1 MVEFKKGKYIL
12 RESTKSKGDIGMQ
25 RENEYGRII
34 AYERKRINLSSEQL
48 CEGIC
53 DRVYLQRIE
62 KGERSC
68 DKILADSIL
77 QRIGVSAKKFS
88 YILDE
93 QEKNFVAAKEKIV
106 DLVDANQEKE
116 AYQQIQTYREQ
127 TKGKTILYVQF
138 CNLAEIVLK
147 WKNGGDRTKLLE
159 DILATWNLTK
169 DGKSILRIRGQ
180 RLSYFE
186 LSLALLYM
194 RLLEEQEKE
203 KEVIEGYQELLVYME
218 KRVEESDR
226 VEWYPQIA
234 VRLIRLLKKNG
245 KTEQAWKR
253 TIQTIQLLRKQAF
266 ILYLA
271 ELLKIYQE
279 LLKERFGEKTA
290 VMSKEIQK
298 QISDIDE
305 ICEVLDWCE
314 QKYKV
319 KQKKWVWDISFGM
332 SEIYLC
338 QDIIKGRRIGMG
350 LTQQE
355 LGEGICSCVTVSRI
369 ENGKSYPKRK
379 DLIELLEKVKWSG
392 ENCTLTAQIGNPE
405 YHQITSQISDLTYL
419 GNFEEAEKM
428 LEELEKNIQKE
439 NIFAKQYF
447 LSSLSTV
454 QFALGKKTAQELYI
468 LAEKALHLTMPENEE
483 RWKEWHFTRT
493 EVMCINMMSYACESV
508 GKIEYV
514 IELLKIVKEFYER
527 QHFSLGYYQA
537 GYQLTL
543 RNLGNLLGNIGKYKE
558 ASQLA
563 DMCIQQEFIFK
574 QIGNAAIALYDK
586 GWNMEHLWENGEV
599 DKQESLNYI
608 KASCYL
614 NLFLNRKI
622 QYEHSKKHMKE
633 LYGEDIYYLKNE
645 EGISK

>member
-1 MVEFKKGKYIL
+1 M
-12 RESTKSKGDIGMQ
+12 R

-62 KGERSC
+62 KGERAC

-127 TKGKTILYVQF
+127 TKGKTILYAQF
-138 CNLAEIVLK
+138 CNLVEIVLK
-147 WKNGGDRTKLLE
+147 WKNGGDRTELLE

-169 DGKSILRIRGQ
+169 NGKSILRIRGQ

-234 VRLIRLLKKNG
+234 VRLIRLLRKNG

-253 TIQTIQLLRKQAF
+253 TIQTIHLLRKQAF
-266 ILYLA
+266 VLYLA

-290 VMSKEIQK
+290 VMPKEIQK
-298 QISDIDE
+298 QRSDIDG
-305 ICEVLDWCE
+305 ICEALDWCY
-314 QKYKV
+314 QNYKV

-419 GNFEEAEKM
+419 GNFEEAEKL
-428 LEELEKNIQKE
+428 LEELEKNIQAE
-439 NIFAKQYF
+439 NIFAEQYF

-563 DMCIQQEFIFK
+563 DMCIQQEFTFK
-574 QIGNAAIALYDK
+574 QIGNAVIVLYDK
-586 GWNMEHLWENGEV
+586 GWNMEHLWEDREV
-599 DKQESLNYI
+599 DKQESLDYI
-608 KASCYL
+608 KASYYL
-614 NLFLNRKI
+614 NLFLGKEI
-622 QYEHSKKHMKE
+622 QEHIKKHMKE
-633 LYGEDIYYLKNE
+633 LYGK
-645 EGISK
+645 SV

>member
-1 MVEFKKGKYIL
+1 M
-12 RESTKSKGDIGMQ
+12 R

-53 DRVYLQRIE
+53 DRVYFQRIE
-62 KGERSC
+62 KGERAC

-77 QRIGVSAKKFS
+77 QRIGVSVKKFS

-127 TKGKTILYVQF
+127 TKGKTILYAQF
-138 CNLAEIVLK
+138 CNLVEIVLK
-147 WKNGGDRTKLLE
+147 WKNGGDRTELLE

-169 DGKSILRIRGQ
+169 NGKSILRIRGQ

-234 VRLIRLLKKNG
+234 VRLIRLLRKNG
-245 KTEQAWKR
+245 KTERAWKR
-253 TIQTIQLLRKQAF
+253 TIQTIHLLRKQAF
-266 ILYLA
+266 VLYLA

-290 VMSKEIQK
+290 VMPKEIQK
-298 QISDIDE
+298 QISDIDG
-305 ICEVLDWCE
+305 ICEALDWCY
-314 QKYKV
+314 QNYKV

-392 ENCTLTAQIGNPE
+392 ENCTLMAQIGNPE
-405 YHQITSQISDLTYL
+405 YHQITSQISNLTHL
-419 GNFEEAEKM
+419 EKHKEAEKL
-428 LEELEKNIQKE
+428 LEELEEKIQKK

-447 LSSLSTV
+447 IINLGVV
-454 QFALGKKTAQELYI
+454 QFGLGKKQEQELYR
-468 LAEKALHLTMPENEE
+468 LAEEALHLTVPDVDIEIL
-483 RWKEWHFTRT
+483 KKWHFTRC
-493 EVMCINMMSYACESV
+493 EVMCINVMSYVCEKL
-508 GKIEYV
+508 GETEYI
-514 IELLKIVKEFYER
+514 IELLKVVKEFYER
-527 QHFSLGYYQA
+527 QFFALEYYEVGYK
-537 GYQLTL
+537 LTL
-543 RNLGNLLGNIGKYKE
+543 RNLGNLLGNLGKYEE
-558 ASQLA
+558 ALRLA
-563 DMCIQQEFIFK
+563 NSCVKLSLNSGE
-574 QIGNAAIALYDK
+574 IGSANVALYDI
-586 GWNMEHLWENGEV
+586 GWEMEHLEENIK
-599 DKQESLNYI
+599 DNKKESFFYI
-608 KASCYL
+608 KASYYL
-614 NLFLNRKI
+614 NLFLDKKVQCEFI
-622 QYEHSKKHMKE
+622 KEHIKKVYE
-633 LYGEDIYYLKNE
+633 EDI
-645 EGISK
+645 

>member
-12 RESTKSKGDIGMQ
+12 RESTKSKGDIGMR

-62 KGERSC
+62 KGERAC

-514 IELLKIVKEFYER
+514 IELLKVVKEFYER
-527 QHFSLGYYQA
+527 QHFSLGYYRA

-543 RNLGNLLGNIGKYKE
+543 RNLGNLLGNIGKYRE

-563 DMCIQQEFIFK
+563 DMCIQQEFTSK
-574 QIGNAAIALYDK
+574 QMGNAAIALYHK
-586 GWNMEHLWENGEV
+586 GWNMEHLWEDGDIN
-599 DKQESLNYI
+599 KQESLDYI
-608 KASCYL
+608 KASYYL
-614 NLFLNRKI
+614 NLFLGREIK
-622 QYEHSKKHMKE
+622 EHIKKHMKE
-633 LYGEDIYYLKNE
+633 LYGK
-645 EGISK
+645 SV